1 MTDQIRHPIPGQPPA
16 PGLHG
21 AQAAFVSRRQL
32 LGLGATFA
40 AGLGLSPLLA
50 ACGSSAS
57 PSGSAGQAKTGGTLT
72 MGISAPPDTLDPGAT
87 GLALTLMMSLAMFD
101 PLVWWL
107 PGANGTGSRFVPG
120 LAESYTVSPDASVY
134 TFKLRKG
141 VTFHDGTK
149 FDATAVKAT
158 YDHVVDPATKSKSG
172 LGALGPYKETRILD
186 PYTVQIRFSEP
197 NASFLHQ
204 QAAGNFG
211 IASPTALKKY
221 GPTGFGNHPV
231 GTGPFKFV
239 SYATGDQLN
248 LARNPAYRW
257 GPAVFGTGP
266 AKLDKLIFRI
276 VTDDSGRYNALQSGQ
291 LQIAMNLP
299 PNDIAAAKK
308 SGQYHQLTVPTIGT
322 PNGLPIN
329 VAKAP
334 TNDPL
339 VRQAMLY
346 AVNQEK
352 LVKDV
357 LFGVETAAHSV
368 LTPITPGYSKASAG
382 LYPYNPG
389 KANALLSQAGWARG
403 PGGVRTKNGQKLA
416 LNVILFSNAGFEL
429 PTQFIVSE
437 LGKVGFTAKTAVQ
450 PFATAQAS
458 FNSGLHNLGAF
469 GYYGMD
475 PYLLNIWVNSN
486 AIKSG
491 FNWSHYNNPHVDSMI
506 AKANFTAD
514 DAKRD
519 ALYEQVCMQL
529 MKDAMYLP
537 MWDVNGPFTM
547 TPAVKGVH
555 TTLNGYLMFHSATV
569 S

>member
-16 PGLHG
+16 SGPYG
-21 AQAAFVSRRQL
+21 AQAAFVSRREL
-32 LGLGATFA
+32 LGLGATVA

-149 FDATAVKAT
+149 FDASAVKAT

-186 PYTVQIRFSEP
+186 PYTAQIRFSEP

-248 LARNPAYRW
+248 LARNPAYQW
-257 GPAVFGTGP
+257 GPGRLRHRPGQAGQADLPYRHRRQRPVQRAAV
-266 AKLDKLIFRI
+266 R
-276 VTDDSGRYNALQSGQ
+276 
-291 LQIAMNLP
+291 
-299 PNDIAAAKK
+299 AAADRDEPAAERHLGGEEVRPVQPAHRAHHRHAGRAA
-308 SGQYHQLTVPTIGT
+308 GQRDQAADQRPAGAPGHPVRGEPGEAGQGRLHRQHEGAAVRDRAGVVQLRPAQPRRIRLLRHGPVP
-322 PNGLPIN
+322 
-329 VAKAP
+329 A
-334 TNDPL
+334 
-339 VRQAMLY
+339 Q
-346 AVNQEK
+346 
-352 LVKDV
+352 
-357 LFGVETAAHSV
+357 H
-368 LTPITPGYSKASAG
+368 
-382 LYPYNPG
+382 
-389 KANALLSQAGWARG
+389 
-403 PGGVRTKNGQKLA
+403 
-416 LNVILFSNAGFEL
+416 
-429 PTQFIVSE
+429 
-437 LGKVGFTAKTAVQ
+437 LGKLRRDQVRVQ
-450 PFATAQAS
+450 
-458 FNSGLHNLGAF
+458 L
-469 GYYGMD
+469 
-475 PYLLNIWVNSN
+475 V
-486 AIKSG
+486 
-491 FNWSHYNNPHVDSMI
+491 
-506 AKANFTAD
+506 
-514 DAKRD
+514 
-519 ALYEQVCMQL
+519 
-529 MKDAMYLP
+529 
-537 MWDVNGPFTM
+537 
-547 TPAVKGVH
+547 
-555 TTLNGYLMFHSATV
+555 
-569 S
+569 

>member
-1 MTDQIRHPIPGQPPA
+1 MTDQIRDPFPGQASVLGPDGGQPA
-16 PGLHG
+16 V
-21 AQAAFVSRRQL
+21 VSRRQL
-32 LGLGATFA
+32 LGMGATVA

-50 ACGSSAS
+50 ACGASSS

-72 MGISAPPDTLDPGAT
+72 MGIPGPPDTLDPGAT
-87 GLALTLMMSLAMFD
+87 GLALTLMLSLAMFD

-107 PGANGTGSRFVPG
+107 PGAGGTGSRFVPG

-134 TFKLRKG
+134 TFKLRKD

-239 SYATGDQLN
+239 SYATGDQLS
-248 LARNPAYRW
+248 LAKNAAYKW
-257 GPAVFGTGP
+257 GPAVLGTGP
-266 AKLDKLIFRI
+266 AKLDKLVFRI

-299 PNDIAAAKK
+299 PNDISAAKK
-308 SGQYHQLTVPTIGT
+308 SGQFQQLTVPAIGT

-329 VAKAP
+329 VTKPP
-334 TNDPL
+334 TDDPL
-339 VRQAMLY
+339 VRQAIFY

-382 LYPYNPG
+382 LYSYNPD
-389 KANALLSQAGWARG
+389 KANALLSQAGWAKG
-403 PGGVRTKNGQKLA
+403 AGGVRTKNGQKLA
-416 LNVILFSNAGFEL
+416 LEVILFSNAGFEL

-458 FNSGLHNLGAF
+458 FNSGQHNLGAF

-475 PYLLNIWVNSN
+475 PYLLNIWVNSD

-491 FNWSHYNNPHVDSMI
+491 FNWSHYKNPKVDSMI

-519 ALYEQVCMQL
+519 AIYEQVSMQL

-547 TPAVKGVH
+547 APAVKGVH
-555 TTLNGYLMFHSATV
+555 TTLNGYLMFHSATA